1 MNKGTMKKW
10 YSLEFGVIII
20 MLVGYVNYLS
30 TKVLSYNI
38 FQNNKWILPIEVVL
52 GILIIMAGF
61 WLEKKD
67 RVSLKELLKDKTFKI
82 LFVICGVL
90 FIGKIMFDFI

>member
-10 YSLEFGVIII
+10 YSLEFGGIII
-20 MLVGYVNYLS
+20 MLFGYVNYLS

-52 GILIIMAGF
+52 GILIIMTGF

-82 LFVICGVL
+82 LFIICVVL
-90 FIGKIMFDFI
+90 FSGKFILDFI